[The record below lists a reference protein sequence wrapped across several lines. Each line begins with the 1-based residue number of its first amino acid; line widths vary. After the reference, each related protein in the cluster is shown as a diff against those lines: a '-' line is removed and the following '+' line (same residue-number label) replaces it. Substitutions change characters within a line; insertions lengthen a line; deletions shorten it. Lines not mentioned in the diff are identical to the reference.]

1 MVDLV
6 LLGVIGGVFY
16 GGFLLGNKFKT
27 VSDAIKA
34 GLDALK

>member
-6 LLGVIGGVFY
+6 LVSVIGAAFY

-27 VSDAIKA
+27 VSVAIKA
-34 GLDALK
+34 GLDSLK